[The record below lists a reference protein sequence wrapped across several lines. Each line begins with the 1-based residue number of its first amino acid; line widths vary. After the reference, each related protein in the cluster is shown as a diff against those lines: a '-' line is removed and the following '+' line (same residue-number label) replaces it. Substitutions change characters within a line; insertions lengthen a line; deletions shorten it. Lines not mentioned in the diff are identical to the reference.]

1 MPARPFR
8 VIALAVLLPSLVAAQ
23 PATDVPHA
31 QAQEP
36 SPVARKRPSSKVHPP
51 FTQAHA
57 TGDDTF
63 PLGARLVGETVGGAL
78 IGASGLALAFLGG
91 VLVTDRVSCP
101 YNECAKSRKATLLGA
116 SLGMGLGAA
125 SGTYLAGSLMDAHGG
140 FLPTLL
146 GGLVGTGV
154 PLTVIALTDG
164 DLPWP
169 ALAAAY
175 AAPVATSI
183 LAFELS
189 HGARRKRRQ
198 SPPTGLTLVPTAA
211 VAPGGGA
218 LGLVGTF

>member
-8 VIALAVLLPSLVAAQ
+8 VIALAVLFPSLVAAQ
-23 PATDVPHA
+23 PAADAPLA
-31 QAQEP
+31 EAQEP
-36 SPVARKRPSSKVHPP
+36 PRVTRPSAQAHPP
-51 FTQAHA
+51 LSRAHA
-57 TGDDTF
+57 TDEELF

-78 IGASGLALAFLGG
+78 IGASGLAVAFLGG
-91 VLVTDRVSCP
+91 VLVTDRVSCA

-140 FLPTLL
+140 YLPTLL

-169 ALAAAY
+169 ALVAAY

-189 HGARRKRRQ
+189 HGVRRKRRQ
-198 SPPTGLTLVPTAA
+198 SPSTGLTLVPTAA

-218 LGLVGTF
+218 LGLAGRF